1 MNERKKIHQTP
12 AALKQHAWKTPLS
25 IASLALIAVVSISS
39 VNIDAIAEEPAVDA
53 NRTATIDYTVIT
65 YVKITDALMAGTIT
79 PEEAAKKIQATN
91 RVNTYLTKVETDIS
105 VAVESGKMTVDEG
118 MEKYDAAVKNINKR
132 MGGEKGNNNERA
144 QAHLKKIGTD
154 IREAIANGE
163 MTPEEGKAKYAEAET
178 KMQTR
183 MGGEKGNTNE
193 RAQAYLKKIG
203 TDIREAIAN
212 GEITPEEGKA
222 KYAEAETRMQQRMG
236 GAKNQNNDRAQA
248 YLTKIGT
255 EIKVAV
261 ANGELTSEEG
271 KAKYLATVEGIQKRM
286 AKASKGE
293 QSERGAKD
301 RRGNRDRDSKGKRGK
316 DGDRRNK

>member
-1 MNERKKIHQTP
+1 MNENK
-12 AALKQHAWKTPLS
+12 KTPLS

-53 NRTATIDYTVIT
+53 NRTAPIDYTVNT
-65 YVKITDALMAGTIT
+65 YVKITDALIAGKIT
-79 PEEAAKKIQATN
+79 PKEAAQKIHTTN
-91 RVNTYLTKVETDIS
+91 RVNSYLTKVETDIS

-132 MGGEKGNNNERA
+132 MGGGISKSMTKEEYEQGVSKMVEMVKTGEITREQMEARLNRMKKAMGGEKGNSNERA
-144 QAHLKKIGTD
+144 QAYLKKIGTD

-163 MTPEEGKAKYAEAET
+163 MTPEEGKAKYAEAEA
-178 KMQTR
+178 R
-183 MGGEKGNTNE
+183 
-193 RAQAYLKKIG
+193 I
-203 TDIREAIAN
+203 
-212 GEITPEEGKA
+212 
-222 KYAEAETRMQQRMG
+222 QQRMG
-236 GAKNQNNDRAQA
+236 GAKDQNNDRAQA

-271 KAKYLATVEGIQKRM
+271 KAKYLAAVEGIQKRM
-286 AKASKGE
+286 ARASKGE

-301 RRGNRDRDSKGKRGK
+301 RRGNRDRDSKGKRGN
-316 DGDRRNK
+316 DRDRRNK